1 MIFHKFKL
9 EDINNLKKDDLF
21 NWNGLPAMIID
32 DEKVAV
38 FTNIDGMLKVIEMT
52 KDELVDAK
60 TIEEAKENHL
70 FDCLN
75 KKIEKKHP
83 TLTLVMSV
91 TERCNNRCRYCF
103 LDANKAG
110 TDMTEEMAFASIDAA
125 MQLAKG
131 KTLNLAYF
139 GGEPTVSFSLMKT
152 SLAYAKSH
160 PKVSELEKLE
170 FTITTNGV
178 FNDHVLQ
185 FLIENNF
192 NVSLSMDGI
201 PEVQEYHRPLAN
213 GCSNCALVEKNVIAL
228 AKSVKLKI
236 RATVTAFSVNKM
248 VESVQ
253 WLADRGVKRIHFGPV
268 TPGGRGATA
277 NPLLQPPSS
286 EDFVKNLYES
296 IRLGEKLGVD
306 VICFPYMNALY
317 APMTY
322 CDGRINSRL
331 VITPK
336 GIVSSCVEVQ
346 DRDHPLFEAF
356 NLGHYDEMNKKFVLT
371 ASERRSAVKM
381 GCEALKMDKT
391 HCQTCPLLFFC
402 GGGCPTR
409 NYRGSGNTEQ
419 IDEFRCE
426 ITKGIMPYI
435 LKRFYHV
442 TYQDS
447 K

>member
-1 MIFHKFKL
+1 MILHQF
-9 EDINNLKKDDLF
+9 NLKDTATLKDGDLF
-21 NWNGLPAMIID
+21 SWYGLPALVVNDKI
-32 DEKVAV
+32 AV
-38 FTNIDGMLKVIEMT
+38 FSNDGNGLKVL
-52 KDELVDAK
+52 ELS
-60 TIEEAKENHL
+60 IEEINEEKIYQEVKENH
-70 FDCLN
+70 FFECLGKN
-75 KKIEKKHP
+75 IEKKHP
-83 TLTLVMSV
+83 SLTLVMSV

-110 TDMTEEMAFASIDAA
+110 DDMTDEMAFAAIDAA
-125 MQLAKG
+125 MELAKG

-139 GGEPTVSFSLMKT
+139 GGEPTVSYPLMKR
-152 SLAYAKSH
+152 SVHYAQNH
-160 PKVSELEKLE
+160 PKLKDLVKLE

-178 FNDHVLQ
+178 FNDEVLN
-185 FLIENNF
+185 FLIENKF

-213 GCSNCALVEKNVIAL
+213 GCSNCALVEKNLTAL
-228 AKSVKLKI
+228 AKSVNLKI

-268 TPGGRGATA
+268 TPGGRAAT
-277 NPLLQPPSS
+277 NDPQLQPPSA
-286 EDFVKNLYES
+286 EDFVQNLYAS
-296 IRLGEKLGVD
+296 ILLGEKLGVD
-306 VICFPYMNALY
+306 VICFPYMNAMY

-346 DRDHPLFEAF
+346 DKDHPLFDAF
-356 NLGHYDEMNKKFVLT
+356 NLGYYDEVDKKFVLT
-371 ASERRSAVKM
+371 ATQRRSAQKK
-381 GCEALKMDKT
+381 GCEALKMDKVI
-391 HCQTCPLLFFC
+391 CKTCPLLFFC

-419 IDEFRCE
+419 IDEYRCQ
-426 ITKGIMPYI
+426 IIKGIMPFI
-435 LKRFYHV
+435 LRRFYEA
-442 TYQDS
+442 TY
-447 K
+447 KE